1 MPNDYSA
8 AGLPDL
14 IVNFDELFKG
24 TRQQLEMFEAPMAAA
39 ALMERQTAGLIPI
52 YKGMDYRCTG
62 FSVVYQQADQSTIG
76 NGTATPAAAEC
87 VITPTDTF
95 SGLKADYD
103 IDRFFEKKI
112 SVLGKDCDSAI
123 KFATRLSGAMAVK
136 MQQLA
141 LDINQWLIAVLVA
154 NKQTATNTGDYGTGI
169 VGGIVQYNKAD
180 LLDATKWQQ
189 ILSDWYFLGME
200 ELLPASLFGIN
211 GRNFAIQSRDSQFN
225 AANDNQR
232 SQALA
237 LGAMPMFWDIHGFGA
252 TRANILDNSF
262 LIDPNAYVVITRN
275 QFSETP
281 EQMGDSNNETRF
293 ALPLRYLDAM
303 GNTQT
308 MMYNLNGTMAP
319 IMVDCRLQ
327 YVCDPTNAVDGA
339 PSFNYVMHMSVKLD
353 MKLAPNQSS
362 KTGIVQIEAV

>member
-14 IVNFDELFKG
+14 IVNFDELFQG
-24 TRQQLEMFEAPMAAA
+24 NRHQLEMQETPMAAT
-39 ALMERQTAGLIPI
+39 ALMERQTAQLIPI
-52 YKGMDYRCTG
+52 YKGADYRCTG

-76 NGTATPAAAEC
+76 NGAAAPAAAEC

-95 SGLKADYD
+95 SGLKVDYD
-103 IDRFFEKKI
+103 IDRFFEKKV
-112 SVLGKDCDSAI
+112 SVLGKDCDSVL
-123 KFATRLSGAMAVK
+123 KFAQRLSGAMAVK
-136 MQQLA
+136 MQQIA
-141 LDINQWLIAVLVA
+141 LEVNQWFIATLVA
-154 NKQTATNTGDYGTGI
+154 NKQTATNTGDFGTGI
-169 VGGIVQYNKAD
+169 AAGIIQYNKAD
-180 LLDATKWQQ
+180 LLDQTKWQQ
-189 ILSDWYFLGME
+189 ILSDWYFVGMQE
-200 ELLPASLFGIN
+200 YLPASLFAIN

-237 LGAMPMFWDIHGFGA
+237 LAAMPMYWDIHGFGI

-262 LIDPNAYVVITRN
+262 LIDPNAYVTITRN

-281 EQMGDSNNETRF
+281 MQAGNSTNDTLFS
-293 ALPLRYLDAM
+293 LPLRYLDAA

-308 MMYNLNGTMAP
+308 MMYNMNGVMTP
-319 IMVDCRLQ
+319 VMVDCRLQ
-327 YVCDPTNAVDGA
+327 YVCDPTHAVDGM
-339 PSFNYVMHMSVKLD
+339 PSYNYVCHMSVKMD

-362 KTGIVQIEAV
+362 KTGIVQIAAV

>member
-14 IVNFDELFKG
+14 IVNFDELFRG
-24 TRQQLEMFEAPMAAA
+24 NRHQLEMQEAPMSAV
-39 ALMERQTAGLIPI
+39 ALMERQTAQLIPI

-87 VITPTDTF
+87 IITPTDTF
-95 SGLKADYD
+95 SGEKEDYD
-103 IDRFFEKKI
+103 INRFFEKKI
-112 SVLGKDCDSAI
+112 SVLAKDCDSTI
-123 KFATRLSGAMAVK
+123 KFAERLSGAMAVK
-136 MQQLA
+136 MQQIA
-141 LDINQWLIAVLVA
+141 LEINQWLIATLVA
-154 NKQTATNTGDYGTGI
+154 NKQTATNTGDFGTGI
-169 VGGIVQYNKAD
+169 VGGIVQYNKSD
-180 LLDATKWQQ
+180 ILDSTNWQQ
-189 ILSDWYFLGME
+189 ILSDWYFLGMQE
-200 ELLPASLFGIN
+200 YLPSSLFAIN

-237 LGAMPMFWDIHGFGA
+237 LAAMGMYWDIHGFGI

-275 QFSETP
+275 QFGENVEDAGNSTN
-281 EQMGDSNNETRF
+281 DKLF
-293 ALPLRYLDAM
+293 ALPLRYLDAA

-308 MMYNLNGTMAP
+308 MMYNMNGVMTP
-319 IMVDCRLQ
+319 VMVDCRLQ
-327 YVCDPTNAVDGA
+327 YICDTTNAVDGM
-339 PSFNYVMHMSVKLD
+339 PSNNYVLHMSVKLD

-362 KTGIVQIEAV
+362 KTGIVQIAAV